1 MEEIEKNGVNDL
13 PEGFPK
19 SLGQIKEMTML
30 YSCAM
35 REICTKLENL
45 SQEFELNKSRNPIQH
60 ITHRLKKR
68 DSIRNKMIQ
77 KKLPMEYEAMRDEIT
92 DIGGIRVICSYIND
106 IYDIVNML
114 KKQDDLLI
122 VREKDYI
129 ANPKPNGY
137 RSYHLIVAIP
147 IFLSS
152 EKQIIPVEIQMR
164 TIAMDFWASLEHQLK
179 YKQEVPNQRE
189 IVEKLTEC
197 AHQIADIDQQMW
209 QVRRQ
214 IELSEDIP
222 TEEEILMEKLS
233 RIDIAIS
240 E

>member
-1 MEEIEKNGVNDL
+1 MEEINNMGVTGI
-13 PEGFPK
+13 PAGFPT
-19 SLGQIKEMTML
+19 SLDHIKEMTML

-35 REICTKLENL
+35 REVCTKLENL

-60 ITHRLKKR
+60 INHRLKGLE
-68 DSIRNKMIQ
+68 SIRNKMLQ
-77 KKLPMEYEAMRDEIT
+77 RNLPLEYEIMRDEIT

-106 IYDIVNML
+106 IYALAKML

-129 ANPKPNGY
+129 ANPKVNGY
-137 RSYHLIVAIP
+137 RSYHMIVAIP

-164 TIAMDFWASLEHQLK
+164 TIAMDFWASLEHQLR
-179 YKQEVPNQRE
+179 YKTAADVPDSIRQR
-189 IVEKLTEC
+189 LTNIAGNIFNADYEMQ
-197 AHQIADIDQQMW
+197 QIY
-209 QVRRQ
+209 
-214 IELSEDIP
+214 
-222 TEEEILMEKLS
+222 EEI
-233 RIDIAIS
+233 RAI

>member
-1 MEEIEKNGVNDL
+1 MTMNETGNSAITDL
-13 PEGFPK
+13 PMGFPT
-19 SLGQIKEMTML
+19 SFQQIKEMTML

-60 ITHRLKKR
+60 ITHRLKKTE
-68 DSIRNKMIQ
+68 SIRNKMIQ
-77 KKLPMEYEAMRDEIT
+77 RNLPLEYEIMRDEIT

-106 IYDIVNML
+106 IYAIARML
-114 KKQDDLLI
+114 KQQDDILV

-129 ANPKPNGY
+129 EKPKPNGY

-164 TIAMDFWASLEHQLK
+164 TIAMDFWASLEHQLR
-179 YKQEVPNQRE
+179 YKTVAEVSESTR
-189 IVEKLTEC
+189 KRLTNIAGDIFHADLEMQ
-197 AHQIADIDQQMW
+197 QIY
-209 QVRRQ
+209 
-214 IELSEDIP
+214 
-222 TEEEILMEKLS
+222 EEIS
-233 RIDIAIS
+233 AI

>member
-1 MEEIEKNGVNDL
+1 MNENENENMEVNGIPL
-13 PEGFPK
+13 GFPV
-19 SLGQIKEMTML
+19 SFMQIKEMTML

-45 SQEFELNKSRNPIQH
+45 SQEFELKEARNPIQH
-60 ITHRLKKR
+60 INHRLKKTE
-68 DSIRNKMIQ
+68 SIRNKMLQ
-77 KKLPMEYEAMRDEIT
+77 KGLPLEYEVMRDEIT

-106 IYDIVNML
+106 IYAIANML
-114 KKQDDLLI
+114 KQQDDLLI

-164 TIAMDFWASLEHQLK
+164 TIAMDFWASLEHQLR
-179 YKQEVPNQRE
+179 YKTTASVSDSTRSRLTNIAQDIFRAD
-189 IVEKLTEC
+189 VEMQ
-197 AHQIADIDQQMW
+197 QIY
-209 QVRRQ
+209 
-214 IELSEDIP
+214 EDISAL
-222 TEEEILMEKLS
+222 E
-233 RIDIAIS
+233 
-240 E
+240 

>member
-164 TIAMDFWASLEHQLK
+164 TIAMDFWASLEHQLR
-179 YKQEVPNQRE
+179 YKTAAKVSDTTRMRLTNIAESIFNADLEMQR
-189 IVEKLTEC
+189 IY
-197 AHQIADIDQQMW
+197 
-209 QVRRQ
+209 
-214 IELSEDIP
+214 
-222 TEEEILMEKLS
+222 EEIK
-233 RIDIAIS
+233 DIC
-240 E
+240 

>member
-1 MEEIEKNGVNDL
+1 MNEIENMEVNGVPL
-13 PEGFPK
+13 GFPV
-19 SLGQIKEMTML
+19 SFMQIKEMTML

-45 SQEFELNKSRNPIQH
+45 SQEFELKEARNPIQH
-60 ITHRLKKR
+60 INHRLKKTE
-68 DSIRNKMIQ
+68 SIRNKMLQ
-77 KKLPMEYEAMRDEIT
+77 KGLPLEYEVMRDEIT

-106 IYDIVNML
+106 IYAIANML
-114 KKQDDLLI
+114 KQQDDLLI

-129 ANPKPNGY
+129 SNPKKNGY

-164 TIAMDFWASLEHQLK
+164 TIAMDFWASLEHQLR
-179 YKQEVPNQRE
+179 YKTTASVPDSTRSRLTNIAQDIFRAD
-189 IVEKLTEC
+189 VEMQ
-197 AHQIADIDQQMW
+197 QIY
-209 QVRRQ
+209 
-214 IELSEDIP
+214 EDI
-222 TEEEILMEKLS
+222 
-233 RIDIAIS
+233 IAL